1 MSCPIALITGGS
13 SGIGLSISKE
23 LLNRGYRVYSVSR
36 KPERGLE
43 NPQFFPLRL
52 DLSEHSKITPFCLN
66 FLKEYGVPELLINN
80 AGCGAFYEWGSFPE
94 EEIMRQVNLLF
105 SSPILMCRTFAPE
118 MAKRSKGIILNMSSL
133 ATLYPLPF
141 MPMYNAGKSALSS
154 FTESMMLEYPK
165 YPKFIDFRMGDV
177 KTKFNEV
184 ASSQAKDVQP
194 EKMRRAWV
202 QIEKQLDHSPS
213 PHLAAK
219 QVIKSIDLLKS
230 NQFFGGGFIHR
241 MVLPRARLLLNHSL
255 LILILRFYYK
265 IIKH

>member
-1 MSCPIALITGGS
+1 MSLPIALITGGS
-13 SGIGLSISKE
+13 SGIGLSISQE

-36 KPERGLE
+36 NPERGLD

-52 DLSEHSKITPFCLN
+52 DLSEPAKITPFGLN
-66 FLKEYGVPELLINN
+66 FLKEYGVPDLLINN

-105 SSPILMCRTFAPE
+105 TSPILMCRTFAPE

-154 FTESMMLEYPK
+154 FTESMMLEYPN

-184 ASSQAKDVQP
+184 ATSQAKEVQP
-194 EKMRRAWV
+194 KKMRRAWV

-230 NQFFGGGFIHR
+230 NKFFGGGFIHR
-241 MVLPRARLLLNHSL
+241 MVLPRVRLLLHHSL

-265 IIKH
+265 ISK